1 MEEQLMWVRAV
12 RGATTVENNSAAD
25 ILEATAELLMK
36 AVEVN
41 GINPEDIISIIF
53 SVTGDLDAAFPAAA
67 ARELGWTGI
76 ALMCTNEI
84 PVPGSLEKC
93 IRVLIHINTDKKNE
107 EIKHVYL
114 REARIL
120 RPDLLE

>member
-1 MEEQLMWVRAV
+1 MWVRAV